1 MSKKSLI
8 NTSIYALAFANL
20 FFLSAVVFSQ
30 IILKGE
36 TVSVPDLSGKT
47 LPEAKA
53 LLEKK
58 DIGLARLGTE
68 SNDAWET
75 GRIVRQDPAP
85 GSRIRVTKVVGV
97 VISSGSRKV
106 AVPALEGRSL
116 EAAMPLLRDAGLFKG
131 KLTQIHTPRAA
142 AGKILAQR
150 PQASELVERNS
161 AVGLLVSQG
170 NREDRY
176 VMPDLIGRDA
186 ESSIARLRE
195 LEFRIGDIRYS
206 YYPGLDKGVIIK
218 QSPPNGYRI
227 QKRNLV
233 TLEVSR

>member
-8 NTSIYALAFANL
+8 NISIYALAFANL

-68 SNDAWET
+68 SNDGWET

-97 VISSGSRKV
+97 VTSSGSRKV

-116 EAAMPLLRDAGLFKG
+116 EAAMSLLRDAGLFKG

-150 PQASELVERNS
+150 PQASELAERNS

-170 NREDRY
+170 DREGRY

>member
-8 NTSIYALAFANL
+8 NISIYALAFANL

-58 DIGLARLGTE
+58 DLGLARRGAE

-75 GRIVRQDPAP
+75 GLIVRQDPAP

-106 AVPALEGRSL
+106 AVPALQGRSL
-116 EAAMPLLRDAGLFKG
+116 EAAMPLLRDSGLFKG
-131 KLTQIHTPRAA
+131 RITQIHTPRAA

-150 PQASELVERNS
+150 PQAGESAERNS

-170 NREDRY
+170 DWEDRY
-176 VMPDLIGRDA
+176 VMPDLIGREA

-227 QKRNLV
+227 QKRSLV

>member
-1 MSKKSLI
+1 MSRKSLLDI
-8 NTSIYALAFANL
+8 PIFALVFVDL

-30 IILKGE
+30 IVLKGE
-36 TVSVPDLSGKT
+36 TVSVPDLSGRT

-58 DIGLARLGTE
+58 DLGLARRGTE
-68 SNDAWET
+68 TSDTVPAD
-75 GRIVRQDPAP
+75 RVVRQDPAA

-97 VISSGSRKV
+97 VTSSGSRQV

-116 EAAMPLLRDAGLFKG
+116 EAVMPLLRDSGLFKG
-131 KLTQIHTPRAA
+131 RITQVHAPAA
-142 AGKILAQR
+142 AGRVLAQS
-150 PQASELVERNS
+150 PQAGAPAERNS
-161 AVGLLVSQG
+161 PVGLLVSQG
-170 NREDRY
+170 EREDRF

-186 ESSIARLRE
+186 APTLARLRD
-195 LEFRIGDIRYS
+195 LEFKIGDIRYS
-206 YYPGLDKGVIIK
+206 YYPGLGKGVIIK

>member
-8 NTSIYALAFANL
+8 DIPIYALAFANL

-47 LPEAKA
+47 LSEAKA
-53 LLEKK
+53 VLEKK
-58 DIGLARLGTE
+58 DLGLARRGTE
-68 SNDAWET
+68 SNDAREP

-97 VISSGSRKV
+97 VTSTGSQKV
-106 AVPALEGRSL
+106 AVPSLEGRSL
-116 EAAMPLLRDAGLFKG
+116 EAAMPLLRDSGLFKG
-131 KLTQIHTPRAA
+131 RITQIHTPRAA
-142 AGKILAQR
+142 AGKILAQH
-150 PQASELVERNS
+150 PQATELAERNS

-170 NREDRY
+170 DREDRY

-195 LEFRIGDIRYS
+195 FQFKIGDIRYS
-206 YYPGLDKGVIIK
+206 YYPGLSNGVIIR
-218 QSPPNGYRI
+218 QSPSNGYRI

>member
-1 MSKKSLI
+1 MFKKSLI
-8 NTSIYALAFANL
+8 DISIYALAFANL

-30 IILKGE
+30 VILKGE

-58 DIGLARLGTE
+58 DLGLARRGTE
-68 SNDAWET
+68 ANDAWET
-75 GRIVRQDPAP
+75 GRVVRQDPAP

-97 VISSGSRKV
+97 VTSSGSRKV

-116 EAAMPLLRDAGLFKG
+116 AAAMPLLRDSGLFKG

-150 PQASELVERNS
+150 PQAAELAERNS
-161 AVGLLVSQG
+161 AIGLLVSQG
-170 NREDRY
+170 DREDRY

-186 ESSIARLRE
+186 DSSIARLRK
-195 LEFRIGDIRYS
+195 LEFKIGDIRYS
-206 YYPGLDKGVIIK
+206 YYPGLGKGVIIK

-227 QKRNLV
+227 QKRNLI

>member
-1 MSKKSLI
+1 MSKKRLI
-8 NTSIYALAFANL
+8 DIPIYALAFANL

-47 LPEAKA
+47 LPEAKTV
-53 LLEKK
+53 LEKK
-58 DIGLARLGTE
+58 DLGLARRGTE

-97 VISSGSRKV
+97 VTSSGSRKV

-116 EAAMPLLRDAGLFKG
+116 EAALPLLRDLGLLKG
-131 KLTQIHTPRAA
+131 RITQIHTPRAA

-150 PQASELVERNS
+150 PRASEPAERKS
-161 AVGLLVSQG
+161 PDGLLVSQG
-170 NREDRY
+170 KREDRY

-186 ESSIARLRE
+186 GSSIARLRE

-206 YYPGLDKGVIIK
+206 YYPGLGKGIIIR

>member
-8 NTSIYALAFANL
+8 NIPIYALAFANL

-36 TVSVPDLSGKT
+36 TVSVPDLSGKS

-58 DIGLARLGTE
+58 DLGLARRGTE
-68 SNDAWET
+68 SSDAWET

-85 GSRIRVTKVVGV
+85 GSRIRVTKVVAV
-97 VISSGSRKV
+97 VTSTGSRKV
-106 AVPALEGRSL
+106 PVPALEGKSL
-116 EAAMPLLRDAGLFKG
+116 EAAMPLLRDSGLFKG
-131 KLTQIHTPRAA
+131 MITQIHTPRAA
-142 AGKILAQR
+142 AGKILAQH
-150 PQASELVERNS
+150 PPASELAERNS
-161 AVGLLVSQG
+161 PVGLLVSQG
-170 NREDRY
+170 DREDRY
-176 VMPDLIGRDA
+176 VMPDLIGRNADA
-186 ESSIARLRE
+186 AVARLRE
-195 LEFRIGDIRYS
+195 LEFKIGDIRYS
-206 YYPGLDKGVIIK
+206 YYPGLGKGVIIK

>member
-1 MSKKSLI
+1 MSKKNLI
-8 NTSIYALAFANL
+8 NVPIYALAFSNL
-20 FFLSAVVFSQ
+20 FFLSAIVFSQ
-30 IILKGE
+30 IVLKGE

-47 LPEAKA
+47 VPDAKA

-58 DIGLARLGTE
+58 DLGLARLGSE

-85 GSRIRVTKVVGV
+85 GSKIRVTKVVGV
-97 VISSGSRKV
+97 VTSSGSRKV
-106 AVPALEGRSL
+106 AVPSLEGRSL
-116 EAAMPLLRDAGLFKG
+116 EAAMPLLRDSGLFKG
-131 KLTQIHTPRAA
+131 TITQIHTPRAA
-142 AGKILAQR
+142 AGRILAQR
-150 PQASELVERNS
+150 PQATDLAERNS

-170 NREDRY
+170 DREDRY

-186 ESSIARLRE
+186 EPSIARLRE
-195 LEFRIGDIRYS
+195 LEFKIGDIRYS
-206 YYPGLDKGVIIK
+206 YYPGLGKGVIIR
-218 QSPPNGYRI
+218 QFPLNGYRI

>member
-8 NTSIYALAFANL
+8 NIPISALAFANL

-36 TVSVPDLSGKT
+36 TVSVPELSGKT
-47 LPEAKA
+47 LPEAKV
-53 LLEKK
+53 LLERK
-58 DIGLARLGTE
+58 DLGLSRRGTE
-68 SNDAWET
+68 SSDAWEA

-97 VISSGSRKV
+97 VTSSGSRKV
-106 AVPALEGRSL
+106 AVPGLEGRSL
-116 EAAMPLLRDAGLFKG
+116 EAAMPLLRDSGLFKG
-131 KLTQIHTPRAA
+131 RITQIHTPRAA

-150 PQASELVERNS
+150 PRAAEMAERNS
-161 AVGLLVSQG
+161 PVGLLVSQG
-170 NREDRY
+170 DREERY
-176 VMPDLIGRDA
+176 VMPDLIGRNA

-195 LEFRIGDIRYS
+195 LEFKIGDIRYS
-206 YYPGLDKGVIIK
+206 YYPGLGKGVIIK

>member
-8 NTSIYALAFANL
+8 DISIYALVFANL

-36 TVSVPDLSGKT
+36 TVSVPELSGKT
-47 LPEAKA
+47 LPEAKTVLA
-53 LLEKK
+53 KK
-58 DIGLARLGTE
+58 DLGLARRGTE
-68 SNDAWET
+68 SSDAWEA

-97 VISSGSRKV
+97 VTSLGSRKV

-116 EAAMPLLRDAGLFKG
+116 EAAMPLLRDSGLFKG
-131 KLTQIHTPRAA
+131 RITQIHTPRAA

-150 PQASELVERNS
+150 PQAGEPAERNS

-170 NREDRY
+170 DREGRY
-176 VMPDLIGRDA
+176 VMPDLIGLDA
-186 ESSIARLRE
+186 DTTVARLRE
-195 LEFRIGDIRYS
+195 LEFKIGDIRYS
-206 YYPGLDKGVIIK
+206 YYPGLSRGVIIR

>member
-8 NTSIYALAFANL
+8 DISIYALVFANL

-36 TVSVPDLSGKT
+36 TVSVPDLAGRT

-58 DIGLARLGTE
+58 DLGLARRGTE
-68 SNDAWET
+68 SSDAWEA

-97 VISSGSRKV
+97 VTSLGSRRV

-116 EAAMPLLRDAGLFKG
+116 ESAMPLLRDSGLFKG
-131 KLTQIHTPRAA
+131 RITQIHTPRAA
-142 AGKILAQR
+142 AGKILAQH
-150 PQASELVERNS
+150 PQAGEPAERNS

-170 NREDRY
+170 DREDRY
-176 VMPDLIGRDA
+176 VMPDLIGLNADTA
-186 ESSIARLRE
+186 VARLRE
-195 LEFRIGDIRYS
+195 LEFKIGDIRYS
-206 YYPGLDKGVIIK
+206 YYPGLGRGVIIR
-218 QSPPNGYRI
+218 QFPSNGYRI

>member
-8 NTSIYALAFANL
+8 DIPIYALVFANL

-36 TVSVPDLSGKT
+36 TVSVPDLAGKT

-53 LLEKK
+53 ILEKK
-58 DIGLARLGTE
+58 DLGLARRGTE

-97 VISSGSRKV
+97 VTSSGSRKV

-116 EAAMPLLRDAGLFKG
+116 ESVMPLLRDSALFKG
-131 KLTQIHTPRAA
+131 RITQIHTPRAA
-142 AGKILAQR
+142 AGKILAQH
-150 PQASELVERNS
+150 PQAGEPAARNS

-170 NREDRY
+170 DREARY

-186 ESSIARLRE
+186 DAAIARLGE
-195 LEFRIGDIRYS
+195 LEFKIGDIRYS
-206 YYPGLDKGVIIK
+206 YYPGLGKGVIIR

>member
-8 NTSIYALAFANL
+8 NISIYALAFANL

-68 SNDAWET
+68 SNDASET

-97 VISSGSRKV
+97 VTSSGSRKV

-116 EAAMPLLRDAGLFKG
+116 EAAMSLLRDAGLFKG

-150 PQASELVERNS
+150 PQASELAERNS

-170 NREDRY
+170 DREGRY

>member
-8 NTSIYALAFANL
+8 NISIYALAFANL

-97 VISSGSRKV
+97 VTSSGNRKV

-150 PQASELVERNS
+150 PQASELAERNS

-170 NREDRY
+170 DREDRY

-206 YYPGLDKGVIIK
+206 YYPGLGKGVIIK